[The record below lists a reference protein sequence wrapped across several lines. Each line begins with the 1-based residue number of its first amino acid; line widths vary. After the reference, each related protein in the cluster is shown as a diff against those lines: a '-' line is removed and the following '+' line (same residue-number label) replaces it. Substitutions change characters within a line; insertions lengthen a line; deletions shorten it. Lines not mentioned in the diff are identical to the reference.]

1 MQQVDVIIAPSL
13 QVMAPDIGSSTAHLN
28 GTEVDLIDNFIRFT
42 GPSNLPGLPALNVP
56 VGLEDDLPVGLQ
68 IIGRAFDEATVLRVG
83 SYPEQTDLMQGRRAS
98 VGA

>member
-13 QVMAPDIGSSTAHLN
+13 PVMAPDIGSSTANLN

-42 GPSNLPGLPALNVP
+42 GPSNLTGLPALNVP

-68 IIGRAFDEATVLRVG
+68 IIGRAFDVATVIQVG
-83 SYPEQTDLMQGRRAS
+83 SNIVVNNTIQYRRAS
-98 VGA
+98 VGT